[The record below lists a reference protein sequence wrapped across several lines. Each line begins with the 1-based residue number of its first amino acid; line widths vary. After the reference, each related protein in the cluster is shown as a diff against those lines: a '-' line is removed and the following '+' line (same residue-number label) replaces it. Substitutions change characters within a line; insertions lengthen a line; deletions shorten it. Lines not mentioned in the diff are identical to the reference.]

1 MDLRFVALVPMKGHS
16 ERIPGKN
23 LRLLEGRPLCF
34 WILDVLSRLPDIE
47 RIVVNTDSP
56 EIAARCREAFGVVIH
71 ERPPELCGDR
81 VPMNRII
88 AHDLGRLTGDE
99 HFLQTHATNPLL
111 TAATL
116 RRALSCYAGQLDRRD
131 SLFSVTRRASRFW
144 DEQGRPV
151 NHDPAELLRTQDLP
165 PLFEENSC
173 FYLFSRSSFQVR
185 GNRIGER
192 PALFELDPREALDL
206 DEPADWSLAEALL
219 RARGADSPAP

>member
-1 MDLRFVALVPMKGHS
+1 MELGFTALVPMKGHS

-34 WILDVLSRLPDIE
+34 WILEVLSRLPEVE

-56 EIAARCREAFGVVIH
+56 EIADRCQEAFGVVVH
-71 ERPPELCGDR
+71 ERPPALCGDL

-88 AHDLGRLTGDE
+88 AHDLERLTGGE
-99 HFLQTHATNPLL
+99 HFLQTHVTNPLL
-111 TAATL
+111 TAGTL
-116 RRALSCYAGQLDRRD
+116 RRAMAVYSGQLDRHD

-144 DEQGRPV
+144 DAQGRPV
-151 NHDPAELLRTQDLP
+151 NHDPAVLLRTQDLS

-173 FYLFSRSSFQVR
+173 FYLFSRSSF
-185 GNRIGER
+185 GIHGHRIGER

-219 RARGADSPAP
+219 RARGSQPLS